1 MTEADVLD
9 RVRAGELSYRQAAA
23 LLGISF
29 SEVRYRVDP
38 EQLERKRAYDRKR
51 NRQTY
56 RNLTGFQRNRELLR
70 KRRHAALKR
79 MAERNGRRNGPL

>member
-1 MTEADVLD
+1 MTESDVLD
-9 RVRAGELSYRQAAA
+9 RVRRGELSYRKAAA
-23 LLGISF
+23 LIGISF

-51 NRQTY
+51 NRQMY
-56 RNLTGFQRNRELLR
+56 RSLTGFQRNRELLR

-79 MAERNGRRNGPL
+79 MAERNRRRDGSL